1 MCQVIVNVTFVAQ
14 HVLKTTKPK
23 AAPKCSNYGGEHSA
37 ASSQCP
43 RYIHEMEVVKIKT
56 VNNISYAEAC
66 KRACSRKENN
76 IKINKNVVSSQQHF
90 PSLPT
95 STGTSPLAVRP
106 PPVAYTN
113 HDNVKLEVQEMDNID
128 FTSNLMFGN
137 PIYFIVF

>member
-1 MCQVIVNVTFVAQ
+1 
-14 HVLKTTKPK
+14 
-23 AAPKCSNYGGEHSA
+23 
-37 ASSQCP
+37 
-43 RYIHEMEVVKIKT
+43 MEIVKIKT

-66 KRACSRKENN
+66 KRECSRKENN
-76 IKINKNVVSSQQHF
+76 IKINKNVLSSEQHF

-113 HDNVKLEVQEMDNID
+113 HDNVEIEVQEMDNID

-137 PIYFIVF
+137 PIYFIAFLAEVINKALTYKENSDINIF